1 MRIGLRTVVAGWIAL
16 VPLWGARPAA
26 AGVPDRDVQK
36 ITDAMP
42 KKATAKPAR
51 PRKLLVFNLCRGFRH
66 GSIPWGA
73 KALEIM
79 GRTTGAFETVES
91 SDPSVFGPDSLNQF
105 DAVCMNNTT
114 GQLFNDDVS
123 KKSLLDF
130 VRGGKGIIGIHAAT
144 DCFYKWAEYGEM
156 MGGYFW
162 GHPWNEKVAV
172 KLDDPGHP
180 VLAAFGG
187 KGFEVADEIYQFKDP
202 YSRKALHVLLSLD
215 TTKTNMKKGGIRRT
229 DGDFAVAWVR
239 SYGKGRVFYCSL
251 GHRNEIFWNPAIL
264 RHYLDGIQFAM
275 GDLGP
280 GASSGDAADP
290 FMGEWKGLMAMRGLA
305 PLKKEI
311 FAQVIGVS
319 ARSYQANILESLET
333 PHKRIAEIKGRK
345 VGEKV
350 SFMGGKIEKGILTG
364 RLSRGTF
371 EMKRIVRHSPT
382 EGAEP
387 PAGAVV
393 LLPFSPGRTPSL
405 DEWTNKSWKTD
416 SDGSMAVSKGDNLT
430 RRKLGSMKLHV
441 EFMIPYEPSKK
452 SQSRGNSGVYIMQ
465 RYEVQI
471 LDSFGL
477 VPKFNDCGSL
487 YRFKAPKVNACFP
500 PGQWQTY
507 DITFHAPKF
516 SAQGTKTKNARITV
530 VQNGVKTHDDLEL
543 PKGTGV
549 GGRLKE
555 VPTESLKLQDH
566 AHPVKFRNIWV
577 VGLEG
582 D

>member
-1 MRIGLRTVVAGWIAL
+1 VIRRGLRTVAVGWMAL
-16 VPLWGARPAA
+16 APLWGGPPAS

-42 KKATAKPAR
+42 KKATARPAR

-91 SDPSVFGPDSLNQF
+91 SDPSVFGPASLGRF

-114 GQLFNDDVS
+114 GELFDDPEL

-162 GHPWNEKVAV
+162 GHPWGAGDTVTIKIDEPEH
-172 KLDDPGHP
+172 L
-180 VLAAFGG
+180 LCAAFEG
-187 KGFEVADEIYQFKDP
+187 KGFQIREEMYQFKDP
-202 YSRKALHVLLSLD
+202 YSREKLKVLVTIDLD
-215 TTKTNMKKGGIRRT
+215 KSPKKRGMRRK
-229 DGDFAVAWVR
+229 DNDYAVSWVR
-239 SYGKGRVFYCSL
+239 SYGKGRVFYCSF
-251 GHRNEIFWNPAIL
+251 GHNNHIFWHPAIL

-280 GASSGDAADP
+280 GAASGDAVDP
-290 FMGEWKGLMAMRGLA
+290 FMGEWKGTIKKLGRE
-305 PLKKEI
+305 KEI
-311 FAQVIGVS
+311 FAQVMGVS
-319 ARSYQANILESLET
+319 TKSYQANILESLET

-345 VGEKV
+345 VGERV
-350 SFMGGKIEKGILTG
+350 SFMGGKIEKGVLTG
-364 RLSRGTF
+364 RLSSGTF

-477 VPKFNDCGSL
+477 VPRFNDCGSL
-487 YRFKAPKVNACFP
+487 YRFKAPKVNACLP

-516 SAQGTKTKNARITV
+516 SAQGAKTKNARITV
-530 VQNGVKTHDDLEL
+530 VQNGVKTHDELEL
-543 PKGTGV
+543 PKGTGA
-549 GGRLKE
+549 GGKQKE
-555 VPTESLKLQDH
+555 VPAESLKLQDH
-566 AHPVKFRNIWV
+566 GHPVKFRNIWV
-577 VGLEG
+577 VELE